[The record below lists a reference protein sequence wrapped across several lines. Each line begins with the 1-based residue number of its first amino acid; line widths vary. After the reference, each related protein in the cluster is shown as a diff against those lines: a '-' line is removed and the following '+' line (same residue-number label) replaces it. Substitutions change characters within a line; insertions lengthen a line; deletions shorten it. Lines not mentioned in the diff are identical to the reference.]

1 MNIGYAHDGLIG
13 SVQEQLRRAQK
24 EIGFTYLRFHGIFDD
39 DMHIYQENEDGSPWF
54 NFAYADL
61 LFDFIQEIGLIPYVE
76 LGLNWQKRNIPCST
90 IGQSVSACI
99 MIRKSGRRW
108 CRRACRTGLTNT
120 VWRMCANGDSPCF
133 R

>member
-1 MNIGYAHDGLIG
+1 MVNIGYAHDGLIG

-61 LFDFIQEIGLIPYVE
+61 LFDFIQEIG
-76 LGLNWQKRNIPCST
+76 
-90 IGQSVSACI
+90 
-99 MIRKSGRRW
+99 
-108 CRRACRTGLTNT
+108 
-120 VWRMCANGDSPCF
+120 
-133 R
+133 